1 MQIRKAVTQDDF
13 EAGSVA
19 LVIGVT
25 AQPLAVGAAE
35 LSQSPINIAPV
46 QLTQTRTMEVA
57 VNLQST
63 TVSEAGGLDCWQQT
77 LCDL

>member
-1 MQIRKAVTQDDF
+1 MQVRKAVTQDDF

-35 LSQSPINIAPV
+35 LSQSPISVAPV
-46 QLTQTRTMEVA
+46 QLTQTRKMEVA
-57 VNLQST
+57 VILDP
-63 TVSEAGGLDCWQQT
+63 VSVSAAGGPGCWQQHICG
-77 LCDL
+77 L